1 VIAPV
6 VYALIQPFVRLCFL
20 NANPQDLPASAVLLG
35 LTLSAYLLVTAF
47 MVMPLYGLSLSFREA
62 IVEVVL
68 LVAYTQVVLHI
79 GAHPE
84 RYTQTVSALAGA
96 GVIIGLLALPL
107 AYSLYN
113 SALRGTTNAP
123 LLLFA
128 YVLVFAWMLVVYG
141 HIYRHA
147 LSTGLFIGVLVGL
160 GYIILTS
167 VVIESA
173 FPSPELQ

>member
-1 VIAPV
+1 MC
-6 VYALIQPFVRLCFL
+6 LL

-35 LTLSAYLLVTAF
+35 ICLGAYLLVTTF
-47 MVMPLYGLSLSFREA
+47 MVMPIYGFSLSLREA

-68 LVAYTQVVLHI
+68 LVAYTQAVLRI

-107 AYSLYN
+107 AYSLYG
-113 SALRGTTNAP
+113 SAFQGTSNAP
-123 LLLFA
+123 TLFA

-147 LSTGLFIGVLVGL
+147 LSTGLFSGMLVGL

-167 VVIESA
+167 MVIESV